1 MVASVNLLLRSYKA
15 DMAVAAKEYNST
27 YRRCTTMHTGDIIGQ
42 MNCKKEIQEQLYGSV
57 TVKLYTVNT
66 GINGPPTVAA
76 TLLFSLLM
84 AE

>member
-1 MVASVNLLLRSYKA
+1 
-15 DMAVAAKEYNST
+15 MAVAAKEYNST
-27 YRRCTTMHTGDIIGQ
+27 YRNRCTTMHIRDIIGQ
-42 MNCKKEIQEQLYGSV
+42 MNCSKKEIQEQLYGSV